1 MTPAVQVA
9 KQAGVVFSVHQYE
22 HDPHAASYGTEAVE
36 KLGAA
41 ADTIFKTLV
50 VQTDKG
56 ELAVTIVPVM
66 KSLDLKAAASTLSA
80 KKVRMADKSLVQ
92 RTTGYIL
99 GGVSPLGQK
108 KQLPTLIDS
117 SAEKHQQIYI
127 SAGRRGLEIALSP
140 GDLVDLCN
148 ATLSEIS
155 C

>member
-22 HDPHAASYGTEAVE
+22 HDPHTASFGREAAE

-56 ELAVTIVPVM
+56 ELAITIVPVM
-66 KSLDLKAAASTLSA
+66 KNLDLKAAASTLSA

-92 RTTGYIL
+92 RTTGYIP

-117 SAEKHQQIYI
+117 SAENHQQIYI

>member
-22 HDPHAASYGTEAVE
+22 HDPHTASFGREAAE

-41 ADTIFKTLV
+41 AEIIFKTLV

-56 ELAVTIVPVM
+56 ELAVVIVPVM
-66 KSLDLKAAASTLSA
+66 KNLDLKAAASTLSA
-80 KKVRMADKSLVQ
+80 KKVRMVDKSLVQ
-92 RTTGYIL
+92 RTTGYIP

-117 SAEKHQQIYI
+117 SAGNHQQIYI